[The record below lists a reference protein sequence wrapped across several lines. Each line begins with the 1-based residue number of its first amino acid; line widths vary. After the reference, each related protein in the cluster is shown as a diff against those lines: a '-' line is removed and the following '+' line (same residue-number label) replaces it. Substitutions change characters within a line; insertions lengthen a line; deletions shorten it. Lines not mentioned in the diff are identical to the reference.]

1 MMVQGICE
9 EKFSEIKNI
18 FSSFFEKNQ
27 ETGAGFSVIQNQKKI
42 ISIYGGVK
50 NSRNEA
56 WDQNTIVNT
65 FSASKGIYEA
75 CIAKLLNENLID
87 IEKPVSYYWPNF
99 NKKNKSHIL
108 VKHILSHQSG
118 VYRFKSQ
125 LKNQDL
131 IDWEKII
138 FILENQEPDH
148 HPGSFTYYHA
158 KTHGYLIGNLIKII
172 TNLSVGQYLQKEIAH
187 KNNIKFYFGL
197 NDEDLTNA
205 ADLSLKTFGPEDKN
219 KNVDNYDAFNNP
231 SHDIKYYNTLEW
243 RKSEVPSMG
252 GHGNSDS
259 IALIYDYLANDLKN
273 NSQNIIKQNLLQKYL
288 LETNF
293 EKDLSLNFPIR
304 WTNLG
309 FILRGGWM
317 FGKFKESFG
326 HNGWGGSLGFADPVN
341 GMGISYVTRELNPTM
356 GVDQRV
362 ITLIKKLYEL
372 LL

>member
-1 MMVQGICE
+1 MIVEGTCE

-18 FSSFFEKNQ
+18 FSGFFEKNQ
-27 ETGAGFSVIQNQKKI
+27 ESGASFSVIQNQKKI

-50 NSRNEA
+50 NSKKEP

-75 CIAKLLNENLID
+75 CVAKLLNENLID

-99 NKKNKSHIL
+99 KKKNKSNIL
-108 VKHILSHQSG
+108 VKHVLSHQSG
-118 VYRFKSQ
+118 IYRFKTQ
-125 LKNQDL
+125 IKNQDL

-148 HPGSFTYYHA
+148 NPGKFTYYHA

-172 TNLSVGQYLQKEIAH
+172 TKLSVGQYLKKEITF
-187 KNNIKFYFGL
+187 KNNIKFYFGI
-197 NDEDLTNA
+197 NHEHIKNVA
-205 ADLSLKTFGPEDKN
+205 NLSLDIFGPENIN
-219 KNVDNYDAFNNP
+219 KNDGNYDAFNNP
-231 SHDIKYYNTLEW
+231 SHDIDYYNSLEW

-259 IALIYDYLANDLKN
+259 IASIYDYLANDLKN

-288 LETNF
+288 LETNSK
-293 EKDLSLNFPIR
+293 KDLSLNIPIR
-304 WTNLG
+304 WTKLG

-326 HNGWGGSLGFADPVN
+326 HNGWGGSLGFADPIS
-341 GMGISYVTRELNPTM
+341 GMGISYVTKELNPTM
-356 GVDQRV
+356 GVDQRA

-372 LL
+372 IL